1 MPMEVILTED
11 VPKLGRAGQLVRVKP
26 GFARNYLLPEGKAM
40 LATAGRVRELE
51 HKRRVIEEQQRK
63 LVAGYQ
69 GQARALSA
77 VPLEFRVQVGEEGKL
92 YGSVTS
98 SDIAARLAEAGH
110 EIDRRKLDL
119 AEPIKAIGEYQV
131 ALRLHAEVTVPLRVV
146 VAAAE

>member
-26 GFARNYLLPEGKAM
+26 GFARNFLIPEGKAM

-51 HKRRVIEEQQRK
+51 HKRRVIEEQQKK
-63 LVAGYQ
+63 LVAEFQ
-69 GQARALSA
+69 GVARAVAA

-110 EIDRRKLDL
+110 AIDRRKLDL
-119 AEPIKAIGEYQV
+119 PEPIKAIGEYEV
-131 ALRLHAEVTVPLRVV
+131 SLRLHAEVSVPLRVV